1 MGESNCTWKRKFNLH
16 PDLLISTQA
25 IYKGYQTKPNININN
40 KNLIN
45 FLIWFSNLEM
55 YGNEDSSLPA
65 TYQVLYFIAWKPDA
79 SQVS

>member
-45 FLIWFSNLEM
+45 FLI
-55 YGNEDSSLPA
+55 
-65 TYQVLYFIAWKPDA
+65 
-79 SQVS
+79 